1 MSDLVITKEPTSGAQ
16 ALGVRLLSI
25 PLLDMAAF
33 PFYLPAPDPVNTGGY
48 LPPGCKYEYSPI
60 DLLVAGL
67 EALRLDLKI
76 TSLVNFFDKHKNP
89 ISEHEIYL
97 IYRAYG
103 SVYSNSIALIK
114 STHNTDVLRVMHK
127 NAPLTFAGAF

>member
-1 MSDLVITKEPTSGAQ
+1 MSDLVITKGPTSPD
-16 ALGVRLLSI
+16 VRLLSI

-89 ISEHEIYL
+89 CSEHLIYL
-97 IYRAYG
+97 IYLVDNTACSDNIAY
-103 SVYSNSIALIK
+103 IK
-114 STHNTDVLRVMHK
+114 SAHNKDVLRVMHR